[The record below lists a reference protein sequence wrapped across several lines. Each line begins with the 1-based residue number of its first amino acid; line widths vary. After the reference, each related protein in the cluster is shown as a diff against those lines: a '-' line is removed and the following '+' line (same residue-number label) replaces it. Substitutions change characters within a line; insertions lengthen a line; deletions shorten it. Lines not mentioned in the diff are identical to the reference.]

1 MKGKIPRPDG
11 ANLAAQRDIRRVSV
25 SIEDRAMFGFN
36 WKTFEKSGE
45 SFSGASGGA
54 QSPPRRRPRI
64 GLALGSGAARGW
76 SHIGVLQELEARGV
90 PIDVIAGASI
100 GAVVGGCFAAGR
112 LSALEG
118 FARSLTK
125 RRVFSLMDLSFSGA
139 GMISG
144 GKLRDELSRELEG
157 RRIENLP
164 IVFGAVAT
172 EIGAGHEVW
181 LRKGDLV
188 QAIRASYAMPGI
200 FEPLCIEGRWLFDG
214 ALVNPVPV
222 TLCRA
227 MGAELVIAVNL
238 VGDAAYRGSLIA
250 DAAAMSVENA
260 VQEAAETALGET
272 VPSPPD
278 ASDGSRAKHESPK
291 HAPDA
296 RRLHRQFGRG
306 ENGAP
311 GIAAAMLDAFNITQD
326 RIARS
331 RLAGD
336 PPDVLISA
344 RLSKIGFFDFHR
356 ADELIALG
364 REAARRALN
373 DIADMAALENP
384 MQQLPPAP

>member
-1 MKGKIPRPDG
+1 
-11 ANLAAQRDIRRVSV
+11 
-25 SIEDRAMFGFN
+25 MFGFN
-36 WKTFEKSGE
+36 WKTFEKPGE
-45 SFSGASGGA
+45 SFSAASDGGLG
-54 QSPPRRRPRI
+54 SSRSRRPRI

-76 SHIGVLQELEARGV
+76 SHIGVLQELEARRV
-90 PIDVIAGASI
+90 PIDIIAGCSI
-100 GAVVGGCFAAGR
+100 GAVVGGCYAAGR
-112 LSALEG
+112 LAALEN
-118 FARSLTK
+118 FARALTK

-139 GMISG
+139 GMLAG

-157 RRIENLP
+157 RRIEDLP
-164 IVFGAVAT
+164 IVFASVAT

-200 FEPLCIEGRWLFDG
+200 FEPLCIENRWLFDG

-227 MGAELVIAVNL
+227 LGAELVIAVNL
-238 VGDAAYRGSLIA
+238 VGDAAYRGALIA
-250 DAAAMSVENA
+250 DAAAMSVANA
-260 VQEAAETALGET
+260 EPREDHRDKAPPEH
-272 VPSPPD
+272 PSP
-278 ASDGSRAKHESPK
+278 PK
-291 HAPDA
+291 HAPEA
-296 RRLHRQFGRG
+296 RVLSRQFGRAA
-306 ENGAP
+306 NGAP

-336 PPDVLISA
+336 PPDVLICA

-373 DIADMAALENP
+373 DITEIAALENR
-384 MQQLPPAP
+384 LHDPATMP